1 MYTKSLK
8 FFAILSYGSY
18 IIYMCKYLAMYVA
31 NLNLLASVTNYT
43 LRYSMYI
50 SSCVYHRD

>member
-31 NLNLLASVTNYT
+31 NLNLLAKVS
-43 LRYSMYI
+43 LI
-50 SSCVYHRD
+50 IH